1 MNLFFHVLEFG
12 ALDSVAKLGE
22 VGRCF
27 PCMKYCTFLVRTCFL
42 WGLLW
47 FLSFFSFLSF
57 LFFSSFGSI

>member
-27 PCMKYCTFLVRTCFL
+27 PCMKYCTFL
-42 WGLLW
+42 G
-47 FLSFFSFLSF
+47 
-57 LFFSSFGSI
+57 